1 MIFFIQQHVLKDFC
15 DCIIWMEKYYRILRY
30 TYAYILEFY
39 IFNYKWEYL
48 WEESN
53 NSNGRWIISTA
64 LYNKNAPRNRSIFEE
79 NFCPWSSGG
88 IYNE

>member
-48 WEESN
+48 
-53 NSNGRWIISTA
+53 
-64 LYNKNAPRNRSIFEE
+64 
-79 NFCPWSSGG
+79 
-88 IYNE
+88 